1 MNWCRQS
8 PAASGIRYRLTF
20 AAVLLTGSL
29 ALTGCVAGQPSEVE
43 ATTTPEAT
51 ASASATPKPQRDP
64 ELLPGGSALANRD
77 YFDFVNER
85 LLEQT
90 PDAKGKAIIDNL
102 VVAGF
107 DKAAMQVTPDATPG
121 GLAVDSIEFSV
132 LAGGDCLIGQVRG
145 ADYTSTIAPVLS
157 NGACLVG
164 KTRTIDW

>member
-1 MNWCRQS
+1 MTNWRRQG
-8 PAASGIRYRLTF
+8 PAASGIRSRLTF

-29 ALTGCVAGQPSEVE
+29 ALTGCFAGQPDEVE
-43 ATTTPEAT
+43 PTGTPE
-51 ASASATPKPQRDP
+51 ASASATSKPERDP

-90 PDAKGKAIIDNL
+90 PDARGTAIIDNL
-102 VVAGF
+102 VAAGF
-107 DKAAMQVTPDATPG
+107 EKAAMQVTPDATPG

-132 LAGGDCLIGQVRG
+132 LAGEDCLIGQVRG
-145 ADYTSTIAPVLS
+145 ADYTSTIAPALS